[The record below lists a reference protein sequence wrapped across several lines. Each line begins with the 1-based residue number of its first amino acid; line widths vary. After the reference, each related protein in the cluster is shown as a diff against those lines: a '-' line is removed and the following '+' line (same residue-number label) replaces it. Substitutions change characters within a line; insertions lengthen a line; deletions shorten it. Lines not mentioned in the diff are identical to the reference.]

1 MKTTL
6 KMETLKT
13 LQEAL
18 AEETCRV
25 GYVYPDGEESYWI
38 RSNLSTVECVE
49 CTDGFYYR
57 EIVD

>member
-18 AEETCRV
+18 VEETCRV

-38 RSNLSTVECVE
+38 SSNLRDSECVE
-49 CTDGFYYR
+49 CTDGLYYR
-57 EIVD
+57 EVED